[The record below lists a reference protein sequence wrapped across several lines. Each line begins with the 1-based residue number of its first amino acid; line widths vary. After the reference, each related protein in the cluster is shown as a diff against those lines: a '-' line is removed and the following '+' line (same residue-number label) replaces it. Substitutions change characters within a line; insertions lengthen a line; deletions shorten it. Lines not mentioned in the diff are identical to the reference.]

1 MVAWCY
7 FGKFL
12 NTSSHYSRTYSIS
25 VSGLVAP
32 GSPFLR
38 AILPHVFSRIFLP
51 FLCSCIA
58 PEKYHLCRCSIYGV
72 LVYATLIGWIQKKT
86 SELMRPNYSCWHP
99 LGIACHHFLAP
110 EHDTTD
116 HTRMCPGIADTT
128 HSSSG
133 AV

>member
-1 MVAWCY
+1 MFSPGFFY
-7 FGKFL
+7 HF
-12 NTSSHYSRTYSIS
+12 Y
-25 VSGLVAP
+25 AP
-32 GSPFLR
+32 
-38 AILPHVFSRIFLP
+38 ILPLKNVISADVYMYYL
-51 FLCSCIA
+51 
-58 PEKYHLCRCSIYGV
+58 YGV

>member
-7 FGKFL
+7 FGKILIF
-12 NTSSHYSRTYSIS
+12 SSLFMELQYFRFRPCCSRFPLLEGHT
-25 VSGLVAP
+25 P
-32 GSPFLR
+32 
-38 AILPHVFSRIFLP
+38 VFSRIFLP

-72 LVYATLIGWIQKKT
+72 LVCATLIGWIQKKT